1 MKNGFSVLSSNE
13 MMIKILSEENYFNE
27 KFVTYRVVTIM
38 KLTWFLLFTKLYQGG
53 LIKLYLAVFE
63 YILYI
68 IYYIGIYMNI
78 FYISNLCTLREENHA
93 EEKNAKLN
101 NANIGQIRILFFR
114 IFNYKSPICNSFSIL
129 YLK

>member
-1 MKNGFSVLSSNE
+1 

-93 EEKNAKLN
+93 EEKNVKLN

-114 IFNYKSPICNSFSIL
+114 IFNYKLPI
-129 YLK
+129 

>member
-1 MKNGFSVLSSNE
+1 

-78 FYISNLCTLREENHA
+78 FYISNLCTLREEKIAKENHA
-93 EEKNAKLN
+93 EEKKCE
-101 NANIGQIRILFFR
+101 IKQCE
-114 IFNYKSPICNSFSIL
+114 YWPNSHSFL
-129 YLK
+129 PHFQL